1 MATRVSRC
9 PTNVST
15 RECRIGDRTE
25 AFHVFISPS
34 RHFLL
39 HPNCCGYIEI
49 EDRGARSVLEVSYRQ
64 LFLNKRVCVWFN
76 NKTGHIGPE
85 KGPTLNWIEFPE
97 LNVSVAARI
106 LFWHSP
112 ENIVSSFPNSPI
124 KRWHGTQSNIVSKKL
139 KKPPTKKRSETIREC

>member
-76 NKTGHIGPE
+76 NKTGHIGPKKDRLSTE
-85 KGPTLNWIEFPE
+85 LNSLNWTSVLRLEFYFDI
-97 LNVSVAARI
+97 RQKI
-106 LFWHSP
+106 LSRHFLTAQSKDGTVHSQTLWAKVK
-112 ENIVSSFPNSPI
+112 EAT
-124 KRWHGTQSNIVSKKL
+124 K
-139 KKPPTKKRSETIREC
+139 KKRSETIREC